1 MAGEKFGCQ
10 TPRLCDQQR
19 DRCKELRVPIQ
30 KFIENVDEHMP
41 EGTAI
46 IDGRL
51 PALPAVRP
59 TQWGAAIFAMRQG
72 RPLLF
77 SPTKKTASTRWR
89 LFDCRYRRIA
99 QNKFCYFIG
108 HAERLRKPEANV
120 HSERTGRSTVPKSDV
135 KGEGV
140 MRRFRRRIQHRNLGL
155 TRESFRS

>member
-1 MAGEKFGCQ
+1 MAGEKFVCH
-10 TPRLCDQQR
+10 TPRLYDQQC
-19 DRCKELRVPIQ
+19 DRRKELRVPIQ
-30 KFIENVDEHMP
+30 KFIENIDEHLP

-59 TQWGAAIFAMRQG
+59 TQCGAAIFAMRQR

-108 HAERLRKPEANV
+108 HAERLGKPEANV
-120 HSERTGRSTVPKSDV
+120 HSERTGRSSAPESCV
-135 KGEGV
+135 KGDGI
-140 MRRFRRRIQHRNLGL
+140 MRRLRRRIDIE
-155 TRESFRS
+155 T